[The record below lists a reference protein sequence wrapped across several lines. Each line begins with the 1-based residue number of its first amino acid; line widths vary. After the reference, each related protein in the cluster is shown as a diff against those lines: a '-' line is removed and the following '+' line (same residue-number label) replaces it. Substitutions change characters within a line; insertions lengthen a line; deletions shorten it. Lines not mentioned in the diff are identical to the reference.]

1 MVQCMEYAMVM
12 SSTARSR
19 RMRTCGMSTRAMRRR
34 TTLQR
39 ACLVSNRKRPRMRR
53 GAGTP
58 PPCVASAAE
67 AAAELHVAP
76 RALELSVPG
85 RFATLRVRLPAPVV
99 DLEELPAPGRRR
111 ASPPRSAAAEA
122 RGAGL
127 EILQVFLIQYCK
139 TRWTFLRFS

>member
-1 MVQCMEYAMVM
+1 MVNMTIAL

-99 DLEELPAPGRRR
+99 DGEAKAKWKR
-111 ASPPRSAAAEA
+111 AEFKLVVSMPL
-122 RGAGL
+122 AG
-127 EILQVFLIQYCK
+127 Q
-139 TRWTFLRFS
+139 